1 MKQRYFHIESRYIQA
16 LLLREERVM
25 KIRKILITGSSGL
38 IGSEAVR
45 YYGAHGHKIIGIDN
59 NLRKYFFG
67 NEGDTSWNLK
77 NLLNANIDFT
87 HLDIDIR
94 DRDRILDV
102 YKTHKPSVTIHCA
115 SQPSHDLAAKIPFD
129 DFDTNA
135 VGTLNLLEASR
146 RFTFESPFIY
156 MSTNK
161 VYGETPNE
169 IELIETATRYD
180 YKDPLYYDGIDE
192 TMRIDRTKHSLFGA
206 SKAAGDLVTQEYG
219 LYFNMPTVCF
229 RGGCLTGPA
238 HSAVELHGF
247 LSYFVRAALMNKKY
261 TIFGYKGKQVRDQI
275 HSKDVIRAFD
285 CFINKPRSGEVY
297 NLGGGRMNSISIV
310 ECRNLLK
317 DSFGLTLDYTY
328 SDNNRIG
335 DHICYI
341 SNLKKFKSHYPEW
354 DIRINIPSIISEII
368 DAQQDDHR

>member
-1 MKQRYFHIESRYIQA
+1 MKT
-16 LLLREERVM
+16 L
-25 KIRKILITGSSGL
+25 KILITGSSGL

-45 YYGAHGHKIIGIDN
+45 YFGAQGHKIIGIDN

-67 NEGDTSWNLK
+67 KDGDTSWNLK
-77 NLLNANIDFT
+77 TLLNSSIDFT
-87 HLDIDIR
+87 HLDVDIR
-94 DRDRILDV
+94 DRTKIQDI
-102 YKTHKPSVTIHCA
+102 YKTHRPDVTIHCA

-146 RFTFESPFIY
+146 RFTLESPFIY

-161 VYGETPNE
+161 VYGDTPNE
-169 IELIETATRYD
+169 LELIETPTRYD
-180 YKDPLYYDGIDE
+180 YKDPAYYDGIDE

-206 SKAAGDLVTQEYG
+206 SKAAADLVTQEYG
-219 LYFNMPTVCF
+219 RYFNMPTVCF

-247 LSYFVRAALMNKKY
+247 LSYFVKAALTGKKY

-275 HSKDVIRAFD
+275 HSKDVVRAFE

-297 NLGGGRMNSISIV
+297 NLGGGRNNSISIL
-310 ECRNLLK
+310 ECINLLK

-341 SNLKKFKSHYPEW
+341 SNLKKLKSHYPEW
-354 DIRINIPSIISEII
+354 AISIDVISIIKEII
-368 DAQQDDHR
+368 NTKRDIQKES

>member
-1 MKQRYFHIESRYIQA
+1 MRT
-16 LLLREERVM
+16 L
-25 KIRKILITGSSGL
+25 KILITGSSGL

-45 YYGAHGHKIIGIDN
+45 YFGAQGHKIIGIDN

-67 NEGDTSWNLK
+67 DNGDTSWNLK
-77 NLLNANIDFT
+77 ALLNTNIDFT
-87 HLDIDIR
+87 HFDIDIR
-94 DRDRILDV
+94 DRVRILDI
-102 YKTHKPSVTIHCA
+102 YKTYKPHVTIHCA
-115 SQPSHDLAAKIPFD
+115 SQPSHDMAAKIPFD

-135 VGTLNLLEASR
+135 VGTINLLEASH

-161 VYGETPNE
+161 VYGDTPNE
-169 IELIETATRYD
+169 LELIETPTRYD
-180 YKDPLYYDGIDE
+180 YKDPAYYEGIDE

-229 RGGCLTGPA
+229 RGGCFTGPA

-247 LSYFVRAALMNKKY
+247 LSYIVKTALMGKKY

-275 HSKDVIRAFD
+275 HSKDVVTAFEY
-285 CFINKPRSGEVY
+285 FINKPRSGEVY
-297 NLGGGRMNSISIV
+297 NLGGGRKNSISIL
-310 ECRNLLK
+310 ECISMLK
-317 DSFGLTLDYTY
+317 DSFGLTVDYTIT
-328 SDNNRIG
+328 DKNRIG

-341 SNLKKFKSHYPEW
+341 SNLNKIKSHYPGW
-354 DIRINIPSIISEII
+354 NITLDIYQIIKEII
-368 DAQQDDHR
+368 NAQKTF